1 MIQVPDYTLEEE
13 EPIRSLPKKNDSMN
27 ELIIKELKE
36 LTINIIINCY
46 QYQYHHPYYA
56 AFIIFSC
63 LIIVT
68 FGFILL
74 YSLKKSFKTF
84 FHKTINRMK
93 IRVSCSQ
100 RYCFRLQ
107 IDGS

>member
-36 LTINIIINCY
+36 LTINIIK
-46 QYQYHHPYYA
+46 QHPYYA

-74 YSLKKSFKTF
+74 YSLNKSFKTF

-100 RYCFRLQ
+100 RYCL
-107 IDGS
+107 GYK